1 LSEASGVTYR
11 VQGHVSYDN
20 LVRIRD
26 EGASAMADT
35 DGRVI
40 MDLSA
45 LENGN
50 SAAVAL
56 LMAWFRAA
64 QNQDRSILFVAAP
77 TDLVN
82 FVELSGLTDVLP
94 LVDADA
100 SVADREAVASN
111 MQAGT

>member
-1 LSEASGVTYR
+1 LSEASDVTYR
-11 VQGHVSYDN
+11 VQGQVSFDN

-26 EGASAMADT
+26 EGELAMADAG
-35 DGRVI
+35 GRVV

-64 QNQDRSILFVAAP
+64 ENQDKSIVFVAAP
-77 TDLVN
+77 TDLVS

-100 SVADREAVASN
+100 SAVDREAVTSDG
-111 MQAGT
+111 QAGT